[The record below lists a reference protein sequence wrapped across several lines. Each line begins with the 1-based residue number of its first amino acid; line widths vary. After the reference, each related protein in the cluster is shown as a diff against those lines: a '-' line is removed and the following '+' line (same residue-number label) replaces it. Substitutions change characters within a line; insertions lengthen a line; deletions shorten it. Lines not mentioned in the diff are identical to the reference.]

1 MRVFVVTHPRLSFW
15 LAMIPGLLVVIAC
28 LNQFGVGV
36 AIPLYLVFMLWTMGS
51 FVWINKQAVNLR
63 RKPMEELDRNCDPE
77 PLLALC
83 RDILRRKPDA
93 LWYRVYEA
101 YCLTLLG
108 REEEAREFALLAQN
122 SPALWKNPGL
132 LLVWSACIP
141 MDDPRQDAVMGALG
155 GLKMSAPARALTIR
169 TLNER
174 KALREVDQAPEELEQ
189 TLLAQLER
197 AVSQREKLGA
207 HLALGAYYC
216 NRKNQAAEQHLNYV
230 LENANKMH
238 GARVQAE
245 RLLCLLPA
253 PGCLE

>member
-1 MRVFVVTHPRLSFW
+1 MRIFVVTHPRMSFW
-15 LAMIPGLLVVIAC
+15 LAMVPGLLAVIAG
-28 LNQFGVGV
+28 LSRFGVGA

-63 RKPMEELDRNCDPE
+63 RQPMEELDRNCDPE
-77 PLLALC
+77 PLLELC
-83 RDILRRKPDA
+83 RGVLRRQPEA

-108 REEEAREFALLAQN
+108 REDEARESALLAQGN
-122 SPALWKNPGL
+122 PGLWKNPGL

-141 MDDPRQDAVMGALG
+141 MDDPRQDAVMRALS
-155 GLKMSAPARALTIR
+155 GLKMNAAARALTIR

-174 KALREVDQAPEELEQ
+174 KAMRELDQAPEELEQ
-189 TLLAQLER
+189 TLLAQLEQ

-207 HLALGAYYC
+207 HLALGAYYS
-216 NRKNQAAEQHLNYV
+216 NRDNEAAETHLRYV
-230 LENANKMH
+230 LDNANKMH